1 MDPIFVIAAFIAM
14 LVIFGFQVVF
24 VVYSYHRV
32 EQGQALVVNK
42 MNNETDVRFTG
53 GVVIP
58 FLHRAELIDISD
70 KTIDIE
76 LMGREGVTCRDHVR
90 VDIRMSFQLR
100 IPAAADN
107 VRTVAQRLGCAQAG
121 DPNALH
127 ARFAPKFIEALRTV
141 AQHCDFDDL
150 YKPRLAYKDDV
161 VSLIGQD
168 FDGFILCDASLL
180 HLEPTPFEHLDPTS
194 PLDAAGIRTLESLG
208 MAIPQASRA

>member
-1 MDPIFVIAAFIAM
+1 M
-14 LVIFGFQVVF
+14 LVIFGSQMVF
-24 VVYSYHRV
+24 VVSSYHRV

-42 MNNETDVRFTG
+42 LNNKTDVSFTG
-53 GVVIP
+53 GVAIP

-107 VRTVAQRLGCAQAG
+107 VRTVAQRIGCAQAG

-127 ARFAPKFIEALRTV
+127 ARFASKFIEALRTI

-168 FDGFILCDASLL
+168 LDGFILCDASLT

-208 MAIPQASRA
+208 MAIPEAPRA